1 MELPQ
6 SPGETVDAV
15 MLVPRERGQQWSAER
30 EARLQEQFQQLWDL
44 PHTRKL
50 TVKGVEGARKVGLSA
65 F

>member
-6 SPGETVDAV
+6 SPGETVDVV

-50 TVKGVEGARKVGLSA
+50 TVKGG
-65 F
+65 